1 MNEEKFVKAE
11 ADATTLLIAARL
23 GERKRKIGR
32 MAEMEQNIASRG
44 RRRHL
49 YVRTLLAA
57 CVLAAL
63 LVWPIYRAQM
73 SPIDRLD
80 IAPPTM
86 TEYRAANADLAEITS
101 LVGKKNY
108 DVALVKTRLAL
119 EKSDRAIRELRDV
132 TFGWDDEELAYEEE
146 LEKTANS
153 ELRWTYIYLLVRLDK
168 TQEAKAQLKRYL
180 KDKQHSE
187 HRAEAAALLKEIE

>member
-32 MAEMEQNIASRG
+32 MAEMEHGFAGRG

-63 LVWPIYRAQM
+63 LVWPIYRMQM
-73 SPIDRLD
+73 SPIDRLG

-86 TEYRAANADLAEITS
+86 TEYRAANADMAEITS
-101 LVGKKNY
+101 LMGKKNY
-108 DVALVKTRLAL
+108 DAALAKTRHAL
-119 EKSDRAIRELRDV
+119 EKSDRAIRELCDL
-132 TFGWDDEELAYEEE
+132 TSDWDDEELAYEEE

-168 TQEAKAQLKRYL
+168 GQEAKVQLKLYL
-180 KDKQHSE
+180 KDKRHCE